1 MKLSKGY
8 TVIGLA
14 RSGLAAARKIKAL
27 GGNVFISEYK
37 PASAHP
43 QAAELQQEFD
53 IEFGGHTAR
62 ALQADCIIVSPGVP
76 QNVPILQQATTLGIE
91 IISEIEFGYLI
102 KHPSSRIIGVTGSN
116 GKSTTVSLIHHLLTQ
131 AGLHS
136 VLGGNIGT
144 AFTSYPIEQ
153 PGLDAIVLELS
164 SFQLERVP
172 TFRPDVAL
180 LLNITPDHLNRYSG
194 FDEYARTKFNIFA
207 NQLAGD
213 VAVINADDK
222 TIPRF
227 AEAITQ
233 SPRTFSLQQDASCY
247 YRDGKIYCGSAC
259 YHPAKATIRGSHNIA
274 NMMAA
279 LLAVEPFGIPAHT
292 LQQGLESFVPLAH
305 RLELVRTLNDVEFYN
320 DSKATNT
327 DSVRYALQA
336 FGQPI
341 RIIMG
346 GAGKGED
353 YRILNP
359 LLRTHAAHIYLTG
372 DTIDEMKTA
381 FDGIAPITVEPDFDA
396 CLHTAWAD
404 AQPGDKIV
412 LSPACTSYD
421 RFSNFEERGNH
432 FKALVMAL
440 Q

>member
-1 MKLSKGY
+1 MKLSNSY

-27 GGNVFISEYK
+27 GGTVFISEYK
-37 PASAHP
+37 PAEAHP
-43 QAAELQQEFD
+43 QAADLQREFD

-62 ALQADCIIVSPGVP
+62 VLQCDCIIVSPGVP
-76 QNVPILQQATTLGIE
+76 QNVPILQQAAEQGIE
-91 IISEIEFGYLI
+91 VISEIEFGYRI

-116 GKSTTVSLIHHLLTQ
+116 GKSTTVSLIQHLLTE

-194 FDEYARTKFNIFA
+194 FDEYARTKFKIFA
-207 NQLAGD
+207 NQKPGD
-213 VAVINADDK
+213 VAVINADDE

-227 AEAITQ
+227 SNALTL
-233 SPRTFSLQQDASCY
+233 SPRTFSLQQDASCC
-247 YRDGKIYCGSAC
+247 YRDGTIHCGTAC
-259 YHPAKATIRGSHNIA
+259 YDPARATIRGPHNIA
-274 NMMAA
+274 NIMAA
-279 LLAVEPFGIPAHT
+279 LLAVEPFGISTET

-305 RLELVRTLNDVEFYN
+305 RLEFVRKIHDVEFYN

-336 FGQPI
+336 FEQPI

-359 LLRTHAAHIYLTG
+359 LLHTQAAHIYLTG

-396 CLHTAWAD
+396 CLQAAWAD
-404 AQPGDKIV
+404 ALPGDKIV

-440 Q
+440 T